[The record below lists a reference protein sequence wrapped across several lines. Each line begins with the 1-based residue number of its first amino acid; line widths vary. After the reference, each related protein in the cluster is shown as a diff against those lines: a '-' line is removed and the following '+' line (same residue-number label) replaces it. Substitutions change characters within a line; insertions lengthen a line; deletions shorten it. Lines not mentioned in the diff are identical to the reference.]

1 VRAQTALINTGLQP
15 GEEVLSEGKNRF
27 NGLFITNESVETLLN
42 GSAQQCTP
50 LKRGASETVL
60 ALGL

>member
-1 VRAQTALINTGLQP
+1 
-15 GEEVLSEGKNRF
+15 VLSEGKNRF